1 MRQSIKKAVVVLTVV
16 AAFAA
21 IAAPAA
27 SARFDLNS
35 SNDQPA
41 QPATPVYTIPASSA
55 DSSSGFDW
63 GDATIGASIAL
74 ALVALGGGVV
84 LMSRRTQAKSRPATT
99 S

>member
-1 MRQSIKKAVVVLTVV
+1 
-16 AAFAA
+16 
-21 IAAPAA
+21 
-27 SARFDLNS
+27 
-35 SNDQPA
+35 
-41 QPATPVYTIPASSA
+41 VYTIPASPT

-84 LMSRRTQAKSRPATT
+84 LMSRRPQAKSRPATT